1 MSWTDLEHTIW
12 KNLKDAGLDQKPSY
26 FLAISGGMDSMAL
39 LHLMLRLKPQSQL
52 KVAYY
57 NHGITADLKQN
68 EFRIQCLDL
77 IKNFC
82 DSNENIEFVTEESR
96 VSLSSEA
103 EMRSAR
109 WAFLNKH
116 KINNEPVITAHHL
129 DDWTETLTLK
139 LIRGVGPEGFTAF
152 KIWDGQIFRPF
163 LQTSKKELS
172 QYVNQQ
178 KITWLEDPS
187 NESDLYLRNWLRN
200 TWFKSLD
207 DKNPSGYLNFSRSLL
222 RLCQELDQNQPF
234 ELQFFRNSPELGLDR
249 QWYISLT
256 DKLQLKA
263 LSLFIR
269 HHSIL
274 DVTAGHLAEIQKR
287 LDKNQK
293 DITFT
298 LAHVNW
304 VINETQIVLIL

>member
-1 MSWTDLEHTIW
+1 MSWTDLEHSVW
-12 KNLKDAGLDQKPSY
+12 KNLKDSGLDQKPCY
-26 FLAISGGMDSMAL
+26 FLAISGGVDSMAL
-39 LHLMLRLKPQSQL
+39 LQLMLRLRPQSQF

-57 NHGITADLKQN
+57 NHGTTADLKQN
-68 EFRIQCLDL
+68 EFRSQCLSL
-77 IKNFC
+77 IKKIC
-82 DSNENIEFVTEESR
+82 DSHKNIEFVTEES
-96 VSLSSEA
+96 SATLNSES
-103 EMRSAR
+103 EMRKAR
-109 WAFLNKH
+109 WIFLNKH
-116 KINNEPVITAHHL
+116 KILNEPILTAHHL
-129 DDWTETLTLK
+129 DDWVETLTLK
-139 LIRGVGPEGFTAF
+139 LIRGVGAEGFTAF

-163 LQTSKKELS
+163 LETAKKELS
-172 QYVNQQ
+172 QYAINQ
-178 KITWLEDPS
+178 KIDWVQDPS
-187 NESDLYLRNWLRN
+187 NDSDLYLRNWLRN

-207 DKNPSGYLNFSRSLL
+207 DKNPSGYLNYSRSLL
-222 RLCQELDQNQPF
+222 RLCQELDQNQPL